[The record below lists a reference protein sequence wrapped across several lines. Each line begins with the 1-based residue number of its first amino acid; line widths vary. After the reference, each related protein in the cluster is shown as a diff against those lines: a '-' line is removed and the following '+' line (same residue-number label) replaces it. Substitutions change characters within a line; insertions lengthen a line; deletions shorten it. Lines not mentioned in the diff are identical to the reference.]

1 MPEALNANAL
11 LPMAELM
18 ELVKNLLDSDNQS
31 LISQIYNKSV
41 ILIKFCKMIKGA
53 LSLGKEL
60 LATRWSLALIF
71 TLGGLFIQGN
81 ETMSNMQQN
90 SIFVMCG
97 LGLVPLAKMLSDI
110 VELLVDK
117 LGPRLGGLA
126 SICLGNLV
134 EIIVSFSAL
143 SSGLYNI
150 VVISIVGAVI
160 TNCLPILGIS
170 TIVAG
175 RNRPTFSIHPHAT
188 SLQSQQ
194 LVISAVLFALP
205 TVFHK
210 VGKTHSEGSIVFDQI
225 SLYSVIVSIVVL
237 AYYIL
242 SYVYQART
250 AQSLYLDLAQSEP
263 GAINEEKALEKT
275 GTKKYRIGSIF
286 IVLILVS
293 FALAGVSENL
303 VNSLEHIVKVNNL
316 SPIFAGLFL
325 LPIFGAFAEGLIGIR
340 AALNDKM
347 DLALAISVESSAQ
360 LMLFVLPLMVL
371 VGLAMGRYLH
381 LAVPYTA
388 LFCLGATAM
397 AVRWTTENQKLSWY
411 EGFTLI
417 TLYVVMGAG
426 VLLLY

>member
-1 MPEALNANAL
+1 
-11 LPMAELM
+11 
-18 ELVKNLLDSDNQS
+18 
-31 LISQIYNKSV
+31 
-41 ILIKFCKMIKGA
+41 
-53 LSLGKEL
+53 
-60 LATRWSLALIF
+60 
-71 TLGGLFIQGN
+71 
-81 ETMSNMQQN
+81 
-90 SIFVMCG
+90 
-97 LGLVPLAKMLSDI
+97 
-110 VELLVDK
+110 
-117 LGPRLGGLA
+117 
-126 SICLGNLV
+126 
-134 EIIVSFSAL
+134 
-143 SSGLYNI
+143 
-150 VVISIVGAVI
+150 
-160 TNCLPILGIS
+160 
-170 TIVAG
+170 
-175 RNRPTFSIHPHAT
+175 
-188 SLQSQQ
+188 
-194 LVISAVLFALP
+194 VLFALP

-303 VNSLEHIVKVNNL
+303 VNSLEHMVKINNL

>member
-1 MPEALNANAL
+1 M
-11 LPMAELM
+11 
-18 ELVKNLLDSDNQS
+18 
-31 LISQIYNKSV
+31 
-41 ILIKFCKMIKGA
+41 LIKFKKMIKGA

-81 ETMSNMQQN
+81 ETMSNMQQA

-97 LGLVPLAKMLSDI
+97 LGLVPLAKMLSEI

-134 EIIVSFSAL
+134 EIIISLSAL
-143 SSGLYNI
+143 KSGLYDI
-150 VVISIVGAVI
+150 LVISIVGAVI

-175 RNRPTFSIHPHAT
+175 RNRPTFSIHPYAT

-210 VGKTHSEGSIVFDQI
+210 VGKTHSGGSIVFDQI

-250 AQSLYLDLAQSEP
+250 AQSLYLSEPDP
-263 GAINEEKALEKT
+263 GAINEEKSLEKT

-286 IVLILVS
+286 IVLILVT

-371 VGLAMGRYLH
+371 VGLPMGRYLH

-388 LFCLGATAM
+388 LFCLGATVM
-397 AVRWTTENQKLSWY
+397 AVRWTTENKKLSWY

-417 TLYVVMGAG
+417 TLYVVMGVA
-426 VLLLY
+426 VLLLF

>member
-1 MPEALNANAL
+1 
-11 LPMAELM
+11 
-18 ELVKNLLDSDNQS
+18 V
-31 LISQIYNKSV
+31 
-41 ILIKFCKMIKGA
+41 FKGA
-53 LSLGKEL
+53 LIFGREL

-71 TLGGLFIQGN
+71 TVGGLFLQGN
-81 ETMSNMQQN
+81 EAMSSIQL
-90 SIFVMCG
+90 SGIFVICG
-97 LGLVPLAKMLSDI
+97 LGLVPLAKMLSEI
-110 VELLVDK
+110 VDALVER
-117 LGPRLGGLA
+117 LGARLGGLA

-134 EIIVSFSAL
+134 EMIVSFTAL
-143 SSGLYNI
+143 ASGLYNL
-150 VVISIVGAVI
+150 VVVSIIGAVI
-160 TNCLPILGIS
+160 TNCLLVLGFS

-175 RNRPTFSIHPHAT
+175 RNRPTFAIHPHAT

-194 LVISAVLFALP
+194 LIISAIFFALP
-205 TVFHK
+205 TVFYK
-210 VGKTHSEGSIVFDQI
+210 FGKPHTDGSSTFD
-225 SLYSVIVSIVVL
+225 SFALYSVITSIIIL

-242 SYVYQART
+242 SYVYQAGT
-250 AQSLYLDLAQSEP
+250 AQSLYLSESDP
-263 GAINEEKALEKT
+263 GAINEEKSLEKT

-286 IVLILVS
+286 IVLILVT

-371 VGLAMGRYLH
+371 VGLPMGRYLH
-381 LAVPYTA
+381 LQVPYTA
-388 LFCLGATAM
+388 LFCLGATVM
-397 AVRWTTENQKLSWY
+397 AVRWTTENKKLSWY

-417 TLYVVMGAG
+417 TLYVVMGVG
-426 VLLLY
+426 VLLLF